1 MEFIRKEPIIFLV
14 AGKARSGKSTVG
26 NIISSEYEKNGKKVV
41 VTQITKYLKGYIE
54 DITGSKIDEDNKP
67 RELLQKISSIVIK
80 KELGMTNFFVDRL
93 IEDINIYSY
102 FFDCI
107 IITDVRFKEEIEVV
121 KNNFSN
127 VISIGV
133 VRNDINSDLTEEQ
146 KQDVTEVSLD
156 NYNDY
161 DYKIINDN
169 EEELYAKV
177 VNILENI

>member
-1 MEFIRKEPIIFLV
+1 MDFIKKEPIIFLI

-26 NIISSEYEKNGKKVV
+26 NIISSEYESRDNRVI
-41 VTQITKYLKGYIE
+41 VTQITKYLKRYIE
-54 DITGSKIDEDNKP
+54 EITGSKIDEDNKP
-67 RELLQKISSIVIK
+67 RELLQKISSDIIK
-80 KELGMTNFFVDRL
+80 KELGMTNFFIDRL

-107 IITDVRFKEEIEVV
+107 IITDVRFKEEIVVV
-121 KNNFSN
+121 KRSFKN

-133 VRNDINSDLTEEQ
+133 VRNNIDSDLTEEQ

-156 NYNDY
+156 DYNEY

-177 VNILENI
+177 VSILENI

>member
-1 MEFIRKEPIIFLV
+1 MEFIRKEPIIFLI

-26 NIISSEYEKNGKKVV
+26 NIISSEYESRGNRVI

-80 KELGMTNFFVDRL
+80 KKLGMTNFFIDRL

-107 IITDVRFKEEIEVV
+107 IITDVRFKEEIDAV
-121 KNNFSN
+121 KSNFKY

-133 VRNDINSDLTEEQ
+133 IRNNIDSDLTDEQ
-146 KQDVTEVSLD
+146 SRDVTEVSLD
-156 NYNDY
+156 DYNEY
-161 DYKIINDN
+161 DYKIINDS
-169 EEELYAKV
+169 EEELYFKV
-177 VNILENI
+177 IDILKSI

>member
-1 MEFIRKEPIIFLV
+1 MEFIRKEPIIFLI

-26 NIISSEYEKNGKKVV
+26 NIISSEYESRGNRVI

-54 DITGSKIDEDNKP
+54 DITGSKIDDDNKP

-80 KELGMTNFFVDRL
+80 KELGMTNFFIDRL

-107 IITDVRFKEEIEVV
+107 IITDVRFKEEIDAV
-121 KNNFSN
+121 KKNFSK

-133 VRNDINSDLTEEQ
+133 VRDDIDSNLTEEQ
-146 KQDVTEVSLD
+146 KQDATEVSLD
-156 NYNDY
+156 DYHDY
-161 DYKIINDN
+161 DYKIINDS

-177 VNILENI
+177 VSILENI

>member
-1 MEFIRKEPIIFLV
+1 MEFIRKEPIIFLI

-26 NIISSEYEKNGKKVV
+26 NIISSEYKKKGNRVI

-80 KELGMTNFFVDRL
+80 KELGMTNFFIDRL

-107 IITDVRFKEEIEVV
+107 IITDVRFKEEIDAV
-121 KNNFSN
+121 KKNFSN

-133 VRNDINSDLTEEQ
+133 VRNDIDSDLTEEQ
-146 KQDVTEVSLD
+146 KQDATEVSLD
-156 NYNDY
+156 DYHDY
-161 DYKIINDN
+161 DYKIINDS

-177 VNILENI
+177 VSILENI